1 MLLTPGLPLQPHGDN
16 EARHAFLALLLA
28 SIAILGGA
36 FAFQFIGGLHPC
48 ALCLWQR
55 YPYAAII
62 GLAGIGAG
70 LSRAG
75 VKRSHLAL
83 LMGLC
88 ALAFFVDA
96 AIAGF
101 HVGVEQKWW
110 EGLPTCSG
118 TTGGAA
124 STDELLNK
132 LLAAPVIRCDEI
144 AWSMFGISMAGYN
157 FILALALG
165 VASLKLT
172 LGFAKRSA
180 P

>member
-1 MLLTPGLPLQPHGDN
+1 MLLAPGVPLQGHGDGF
-16 EARHAFLALLLA
+16 ARIAFLGLLVA

-55 YPYAAII
+55 YPYAVII

-75 VKRSHLAL
+75 VKRSQLAI

-88 ALAFFVDA
+88 ALAFLIDA
-96 AIAGF
+96 GIAGF

-110 EGLPTCSG
+110 EGLSTCSG

-124 STDELLNK
+124 STDELLGK
-132 LLAAPVIRCDEI
+132 LLAAPVIRCDDI

-157 FILALALG
+157 FLMALALG
-165 VASLKLT
+165 IVSLRLT
-172 LGFAKRSA
+172 AVFVRTQTS
-180 P
+180 

>member
-1 MLLTPGLPLQPHGDN
+1 MFLNPGVPLQGQDSF
-16 EARHAFLALLLA
+16 ARTAFLGLLLA

-48 ALCLWQR
+48 TLCLWQR
-55 YPYAAII
+55 YPYAVII
-62 GLAGIGAG
+62 GLAGIGVG

-75 VKRSHLAL
+75 VKRSQLAI

-88 ALAFFVDA
+88 ALAFLIDA
-96 AIAGF
+96 GIAGF

-110 EGLPTCSG
+110 EGLSTCSG

-124 STDELLNK
+124 STDELLTK
-132 LLAAPVIRCDEI
+132 LLAAPVIRCDDI

-157 FILALALG
+157 FLMALSLG
-165 VASLKLT
+165 LVSLRLT
-172 LGFAKRSA
+172 TLFLRKQT

>member
-1 MLLTPGLPLQPHGDN
+1 MPIAPGVPLQPRGDIA
-16 EARHAFLALLLA
+16 ARTAFLGLLA
-28 SIAILGGA
+28 ASVLILGGA

-55 YPYAAII
+55 YPYAVII

-70 LSRAG
+70 LARAG
-75 VKRSHLAL
+75 VQRHHLAI

-88 ALAFFVDA
+88 ALAFMIDA
-96 AIAGF
+96 GIAGF

-110 EGLPTCSG
+110 EGLSTCSG
-118 TTGGAA
+118 TVSGAA
-124 STDELLNK
+124 SLDDLRDR

-157 FILALALG
+157 FLMALALG
-165 VASLKLT
+165 LLSLRLTAS
-172 LGFAKRSA
+172 FAKT
-180 P
+180 PTP